1 MKKDEKMILPS
12 EAEVIIAMYGKPGG
26 IEELPLLESSGRV
39 LAEDIC
45 SEIEMPPF
53 DKSAMDGYAI
63 ISEDNSNR
71 FEIVEIIPAG
81 KFPEKKIEKGQ
92 CAKIMTGAPL
102 PAGADRVIKVEVTRE
117 VDGFMFVTG
126 EDKAGNVCIRGED
139 IKIGD
144 RILEK
149 GKIMRVA
156 EIGAAASLGHNRIKV
171 FKKVRAGLITTGSE
185 IRDPGEIL
193 GPGQIYNSNGY
204 SLSAQL
210 LNSGADLI
218 EKKIVKDDST
228 ELSSELGKLID
239 NADLTLIS
247 GGVSMGEFDLVPD
260 ILKELGVNV
269 HFNKV
274 AVQPGKPTLFGTKGN
289 KIVFGLPGNPVSTF
303 VIFELFVKP
312 LLIRMSGSSYK
323 ALTIKGK
330 LEEGFKRRR
339 IERELYVP
347 VNYDN
352 GIIKLIEYHGSAH
365 FVSLLGANALLKI
378 EMGVSEIP
386 PGEIVDVRQ
395 I

>member
-1 MKKDEKMILPS
+1 MDKNEKMILPS
-12 EAEVIIAMYGKPGG
+12 EAETIIGSYGKQMET
-26 IEELPLLESSGRV
+26 EEMTLLESRGRI

-45 SEIEMPPF
+45 SGIEMPPF
-53 DKSAMDGYAI
+53 NKSAMDGYAVA
-63 ISEDNSNR
+63 SSDNSDKYKII
-71 FEIVEIIPAG
+71 ETIPAG
-81 KFPEKKIEKGQ
+81 EFPEKIIEKGE
-92 CAKIMTGAPL
+92 CSKIMTGAPL
-102 PAGADRVIKVEVTRE
+102 PDGADRVIKVEVTE
-117 VDGFMFVTG
+117 EENGFMYLTG
-126 EDKAGNVCIRGED
+126 EDNAGNVCVRGED

-144 RILEK
+144 RILKK
-149 GKIMRVA
+149 GKMMRAA
-156 EIGAAASLGHNRIKV
+156 EIGAAASLGFNRIKV

-185 IRDPGEIL
+185 IKDPGEVL

-204 SLSAQL
+204 SLSVQL

-218 EKKIVKDDST
+218 EKKIVKDNRT
-228 ELSSELGKLID
+228 ELFNELGKLID

-260 ILKELGVNV
+260 ILKELGVKV

-274 AVQPGKPTLFGTKGN
+274 SVQPGKPTLFGTKGD

-312 LLIRMSGSSYK
+312 LLMRMSGNNYK
-323 ALTIKGK
+323 ALIVRGK
-330 LEEGFKRRR
+330 LEKGFKRRKK
-339 IERELYVP
+339 ERELYVP
-347 VNYDN
+347 VNYEN

-378 EMGVSEIP
+378 ERGMNEIP
-386 PGEIVDVRQ
+386 PDEIVDVRQ

>member
-1 MKKDEKMILPS
+1 MKKNEKMILPS
-12 EAEVIIAMYGKPGG
+12 EAETIIGSYVKQMET
-26 IEELPLLESSGRV
+26 EEMTLLESRGRI

-45 SEIEMPPF
+45 SGIEMPPF
-53 DKSAMDGYAI
+53 NKSAMDGYAVA
-63 ISEDNSNR
+63 SADNSDK
-71 FEIVEIIPAG
+71 FKIIETIPAG
-81 KFPEKKIEKGQ
+81 KFPEKTITKGQ
-92 CAKIMTGAPL
+92 CSRIMTGAPL
-102 PAGADRVIKVEVTRE
+102 PDGADRVIKVEVTKE
-117 VDGFMFVTG
+117 ENGFMYLTG
-126 EDKAGNVCIRGED
+126 EDNSDNVCVRGED

-144 RILEK
+144 RILQK
-149 GKIMRVA
+149 GEMMRAA
-156 EIGAAASLGHNRIKV
+156 EVGAAASLGFNRIKV
-171 FKKVRAGLITTGSE
+171 FKKVSAGLITTGSE

-204 SLSAQL
+204 SLSVQL
-210 LNSGADLI
+210 LNSGSDVI
-218 EKKIVKDDST
+218 ERKIVEDDRT
-228 ELSSELGKLID
+228 ELSNEIGKLID

-274 AVQPGKPTLFGTKGN
+274 AIQPGKPTLFGTKGD

-303 VIFELFVKP
+303 VIFEIFVKP
-312 LLIRMSGSSYK
+312 MIMKMSGSSYK
-323 ALTIKGK
+323 ALTIRGK
-330 LEEGFKRRR
+330 LEKGFKRRK

-347 VNYDN
+347 VNYEN

-365 FVSLLGANALLKI
+365 FVSLLGANAFLKI
-378 EMGVSEIP
+378 ERGVSEIP